1 MLRFH
6 HTFSQTFNLWKELA
20 PCRSRFLRSQ
30 SRTPFP
36 LSHLS
41 PLNDRR
47 TEGRRD
53 KCHCMYQKM
62 TPTDPMSPFR
72 AVLSVK
78 AGSPRSKDIHRHPAS
93 R

>member
-36 LSHLS
+36 LSHPFPVEPS
-41 PLNDRR
+41 TAHRPSGQVPLN
-47 TEGRRD
+47 
-53 KCHCMYQKM
+53 
-62 TPTDPMSPFR
+62 
-72 AVLSVK
+72 VLEDD
-78 AGSPRSKDIHRHPAS
+78 AY
-93 R
+93 

>member
-36 LSHLS
+36 LSH
-41 PLNDRR
+41 
-47 TEGRRD
+47 
-53 KCHCMYQKM
+53 
-62 TPTDPMSPFR
+62 PFPVEPS
-72 AVLSVK
+72 AHKGPS
-78 AGSPRSKDIHRHPAS
+78 G
-93 R
+93 